1 MTNEKLVE
9 LILEKVGGRDNVTA
23 ATNCMTRLRIDVK
36 DDSKIDEEALKA
48 LEGIVCKP
56 AMANGK
62 PCAVKF
68 RYPVRF
74 TVK

>member
-36 DDSKIDEEALKA
+36 DDSKIDEESLKA
-48 LEGIVCKP
+48 L
-56 AMANGK
+56 
-62 PCAVKF
+62 
-68 RYPVRF
+68 
-74 TVK
+74 